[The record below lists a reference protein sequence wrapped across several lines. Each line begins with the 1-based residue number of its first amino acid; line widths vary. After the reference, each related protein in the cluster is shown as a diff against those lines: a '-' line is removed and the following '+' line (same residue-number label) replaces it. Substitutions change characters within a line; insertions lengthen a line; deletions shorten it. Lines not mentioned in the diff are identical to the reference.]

1 VLEVFPGADRVIVLQ
16 RTTGERDGRTLDIL
30 VCQLMTFRD
39 GRSPKVRGFQA
50 DQYALDAFWN

>member
-1 VLEVFPGADRVIVLQ
+1 MLEVFPGADRVIVLQ

-39 GRSPKVRGFQA
+39 RKIAEVRGFQA